1 MMHKEKIVSL
11 SAVIIIA
18 GCASSPSIQYN
29 YAAKFKHTSVPN
41 IQQEAT
47 VFVGDAILSDKTYY
61 EVEALHLNTPAA
73 YGLYHFPSG
82 YYSKIGSDKD
92 SDFYSP
98 LSMDEHGSSIN
109 LEGNARQYVQ
119 AIAVKKTGVGQIC
132 PIHLIS
138 GMSCINADI
147 KIEKTQSKDRD
158 SFEQT
163 LIYNGRVGNTVN
175 IGYREFSNEL
185 ARAAFTNNVGY
196 DLSQSKQ
203 ASYKGAEIEILSAD
217 NSKITYKVI
226 SSFSN

>member
-1 MMHKEKIVSL
+1 MRKEKFIPL
-11 SAVIIIA
+11 SVVMIIA

-29 YAAKFKHTSVPN
+29 YVAKLKKTLVPSM
-41 IQQEAT
+41 QQETT
-47 VFVGDAILSDKTYY
+47 VFVGDAILSDRTYY
-61 EVEALHLNTPAA
+61 EVEALHLNAPAA
-73 YGLYHFPSG
+73 YGLYHFSSG

-98 LSMDEHGSSIN
+98 FPIGEHSSSTN
-109 LEGNARQYVQ
+109 LEGDARKYVQ

-138 GMSCINADI
+138 GMKCINADI
-147 KIEKTQSKDRD
+147 EIEKIQAKDRD

-163 LIYNGRVGNTVN
+163 LLYNGRVGNTVN
-175 IGYREFSNEL
+175 IGYREFSNGL

-203 ASYKGAEIEILSAD
+203 VSYKGARIEILSAD

-226 SSFSN
+226 SAFSH